1 MAPTLDELRDL
12 SRRSRRAQRW
22 GFFALLVALL
32 LYPAQVLVA
41 QWLDPTWVAVVALS
55 IGALPFVRYAYLAGE
70 ERGAFRR
77 VFRRL
82 ADEKLTRTIVPTA
95 VEPPSPLAQEAPA

>member
-1 MAPTLDELRDL
+1 MTVTLDELRDL

-22 GFFALLVALL
+22 GFLALLVALL
-32 LYPAQVLVA
+32 LYPAQALA
-41 QWLDPTWVAVVALS
+41 ARWLDATHVAIAALVL
-55 IGALPFVRYAYLAGE
+55 GALPFLRYAYLAGE

-82 ADEKLTRTIVPTA
+82 ADERLTRTLVPTDA
-95 VEPPSPLAQEAPA
+95 AHDERAPIVR